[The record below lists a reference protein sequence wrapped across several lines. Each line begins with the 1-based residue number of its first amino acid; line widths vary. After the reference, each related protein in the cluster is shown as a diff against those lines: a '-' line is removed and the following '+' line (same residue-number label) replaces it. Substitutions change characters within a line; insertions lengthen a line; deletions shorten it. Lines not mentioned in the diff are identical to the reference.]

1 MEEKNKNYDKK
12 KNNNLIKSINS
23 ESEHTKPETKK
34 KNNINLDNKIY
45 LTNYIFILKPIKN
58 YSLIQKSSLKLRS
71 SIIDWL
77 YIINITLKD
86 DISTFFKGI
95 YLFDLFLSSNEI
107 EIKPNEINLYAAVCY
122 SMSKKINEVVML
134 SISFVENKILKNK
147 FSKNKIFQSEID
159 ILKKLKFNLNFETV
173 QTFTMFYYNE
183 NCKTIPYLDIVE
195 ATYKINTCLNIFS
208 LQVLDLIFDM
218 NSFILSFITYVCS
231 CKLLYSIQGMDENLV
246 KDLINH
252 LKFIIGEERFK
263 FLYDK
268 YYDTS
273 NSLFNIINSKKN
285 WLKNKKYFS
294 FFFEIEQNII
304 ENLNNEQD
312 NEQDNENEEN
322 EGNCS
327 EKENTS
333 E

>member
-1 MEEKNKNYDKK
+1 MEEKNKNCDKEK
-12 KNNNLIKSINS
+12 INILKNSINS
-23 ESEHTKPETKK
+23 ESNHQKSETKK
-34 KNNINLDNKIY
+34 KNNINLDNKIM
-45 LTNYIFILKPIKN
+45 LSDFTFILKPINN
-58 YSLIQKSSLKLRS
+58 YSSIQKSSLKLRS

-77 YIINITLKD
+77 YIINLTLKD

-147 FSKNKIFQSEID
+147 FSKNKIFQTEID

-173 QTFTMFYYNE
+173 QTFTMFFYNE

-195 ATYKINTCLNIFS
+195 AIYKINTSLNIFS

-218 NSFILSFITYVCS
+218 NSFILSFITYICS
-231 CKLLYSIQGMDENLV
+231 CKLLYSIKGIDENLV
-246 KDLINH
+246 KDLINY
-252 LKFIIGEERFK
+252 LKFIIGDEYFK

-294 FFFEIEQNII
+294 IFFEIEQNII

-312 NEQDNENEEN
+312 DENEEK
-322 EGNCS
+322 EDNCS
-327 EKENTS
+327 ENENTS

>member
-1 MEEKNKNYDKK
+1 MEEKNKNCDKEK
-12 KNNNLIKSINS
+12 KNNIKNSINS
-23 ESEHTKPETKK
+23 ESENKKPETKK
-34 KNNINLDNKIY
+34 KNNIYLDNKIY
-45 LTNYIFILKPIKN
+45 LTNYLFILKPIKN
-58 YSLIQKSSLKLRS
+58 YSSIQKSSLKLRS

-77 YIINITLKD
+77 YIINLTLKD

-95 YLFDLFLSSNEI
+95 YLFDLFLSSNET
-107 EIKPNEINLYAAVCY
+107 EIKQNEINLYAAVCY

-147 FSKNKIFQSEID
+147 FSKNKIFQTELE

-183 NCKTIPYLDIVE
+183 NCKMIPYLDIVE
-195 ATYKINTCLNIFS
+195 AVYKINTCLNIFS

-231 CKLLYSIQGMDENLV
+231 CKLLYSIQGIDENLV

-252 LKFIIGEERFK
+252 LKFNIGEERFK

-294 FFFEIEQNII
+294 FFFEIEQNIT
-304 ENLNNEQD
+304 ENLKCEQ
-312 NEQDNENEEN
+312 EIENEEN
-322 EGNCS
+322 EDNCS

>member
-1 MEEKNKNYDKK
+1 MEEKNKNSDKEK
-12 KNNNLIKSINS
+12 SNNINNSINS
-23 ESEHTKPETKK
+23 ESEHKKTETKK
-34 KNNINLDNKIY
+34 KNKINLDNKIY
-45 LTNYIFILKPIKN
+45 LTNYIFILKPINN

-77 YIINITLKD
+77 YIINLTLKD

-147 FSKNKIFQSEID
+147 FSKNKIFQTELE

-218 NSFILSFITYVCS
+218 NSFILSFITYICS
-231 CKLLYSIQGMDENLV
+231 CKLLYSIKGIDENLI

-252 LKFIIGEERFK
+252 LKFIIGDEYFK

-294 FFFEIEQNII
+294 IFFEIEQNII

-312 NEQDNENEEN
+312 DENEEK
-322 EGNCS
+322 EDNCS
-327 EKENTS
+327 ENENTS